1 MFGAEMQNHLIS
13 AGLCMNKK
21 HCSQVA
27 SIYRRDGKY
36 IEMNLYA
43 ASDEVIQELF
53 GFVAANG
60 LRITKGKPII
70 LNAFPKPKETYVNSF
85 KGRMENRKP
94 SISLRLGND
103 T

>member
-1 MFGAEMQNHLIS
+1 MLGAEMQSHLIS
-13 AGLCMNKK
+13 TGLCTKK
-21 HCSQVA
+21 EQCNQIA
-27 SIYRRDGKY
+27 TIYRRDGKY

-43 ASDEVIQELF
+43 ASDEVIQEIF

-70 LNAFPKPKETYVNSF
+70 LNAFPKPKENYVNSF

-94 SISLRLGND
+94 PISLRLGND